1 MLHVVL
7 CLGENL
13 FDNLKVILE
22 RYQKVTMQENTLTP
36 TFPMPM
42 RGLLLLTG
50 MYSFAWSAFFRYF
63 GEDLLRWLSME
74 ATAPDGLSAR
84 VFGTVGMLVGFVI
97 FLSAFYPIS
106 WRYLILAGIVGKLVM
121 ISWFILA
128 FIPALDWNKRTIF
141 HVVFSELLW
150 LIPLTVILLRSLKVA
165 KYIASLPEE

>member
-1 MLHVVL
+1 M
-7 CLGENL
+7 
-13 FDNLKVILE
+13 
-22 RYQKVTMQENTLTP
+22 MQENTLTP

-74 ATAPDGLSAR
+74 ATAPDGLNAR
-84 VFGTVGMLVGFVI
+84 VFGTVGMLVAFVI

-106 WRYLILAGIVGKLVM
+106 WRYLIVAGLIGKLVLVT
-121 ISWFILA
+121 WFVFA
-128 FIPALDWNKRTIF
+128 FIPELDWNKRTIF
-141 HVVFSELLW
+141 HVVFNESLW
-150 LIPLTVILLRSLKVA
+150 MIPLTIIFLRSLKVF